1 MAGHKKNVE
10 ERTGYVR
17 AKITRTEQTQTVVI
31 TSPVME
37 GYVDMKVPQKYHFN
51 NGGFITIFQQAL
63 MNIIKFANLTK
74 NEMKLLIYLMA
85 SCKIDNS
92 VCVDLDI
99 LTNELG
105 IAKPNVSTA
114 LKGLVQRN
122 IVIRKDGYR
131 YDFSPLPMELR
142 INYDQINY
150 NLAYNGSTK
159 TFRKNK
165 TKHLPITERDGM
177 TLLED
182 HTHGEPIRSIDAD
195 GLVSYTLPFE
205 EVQVDEELG
214 IAIPKSNPRIMP
226 KNPNFDKTSK

>member
-1 MAGHKKNVE
+1 MAGHKKNNDGK
-10 ERTGYVR
+10 TAYVK
-17 AKITRTEQTQTVVI
+17 AKITRTEQTQTVEI

-51 NGGFITIFQQAL
+51 NGGFITIFQQSL
-63 MNIIKFANLTK
+63 LNIIKFGNLTK
-74 NEMKLLIYLMA
+74 NEMKLLLFLMA
-85 SCKIDNS
+85 SCKLDNS
-92 VCVDLDI
+92 ISVDLDI
-99 LTNELG
+99 LTNELN
-105 IAKPNVSTA
+105 IAKPNVSAA

-131 YDFSPLPMELR
+131 YDCSPLPMELR

-150 NLAYNGSTK
+150 RLAYNGSTK
-159 TFRKNK
+159 AFNRNK
-165 TKHLPITERDGM
+165 SKHLPITETDGT

-205 EVQVDEELG
+205 ELQVDEELG
-214 IAIPKSNPRIMP
+214 IAIPKENPCIMP
-226 KNPNFDKTSK
+226 QNPNFDKPSK